1 MQRRDFALLSIGTL
15 VLVLTLAL
23 FLVVFGKQATS
34 PESAGPGSTD
44 IGGQFQLVDSDGSLV
59 SQDDF
64 LGKPTI
70 MFFGFTYCPD
80 ICPSTLFNLSRLIKQ
95 LGNQADQFNYLFVSL
110 DWQRDGPDQ
119 LSRYLSVFDSRIHGL
134 SGNEAQIDAIAETYR
149 VHYERVETDNGD
161 YTISHTASTY
171 LLDPEGNVV
180 GTLAYDFDLD
190 EAQASL
196 EQLLASS

>member
-1 MQRRDFALLSIGTL
+1 MQRRDIALLSIGTL
-15 VLVLTLAL
+15 VLVLTLVL
-23 FLVVFGKQATS
+23 FLVVFGKQATTS
-34 PESAGPGSTD
+34 ESAVPGSTD

-70 MFFGFTYCPD
+70 MFFGFTYCSD

-95 LGNQADQFNYLFVSL
+95 LGNQADQFNYFFVSL

-171 LLDPEGNVV
+171 LLDPEGNFV

>member
-1 MQRRDFALLSIGTL
+1 MQRRDLALLSIGTL

-23 FLVVFGKQATS
+23 FLVVFGKTTTTT
-34 PESAGPGSTD
+34 ESAD
-44 IGGQFQLVDSDGSLV
+44 IGGPFQLVDSDGLLI

-70 MFFGFTYCPD
+70 LFFGFTYCPD

-95 LGNQADQFNYLFVSL
+95 LGNQASQFNYLFVSL
-110 DWQRDGPDQ
+110 DWQRDGPEQ
-119 LSRYLSVFDSRIHGL
+119 LTRYISAFDSRIHGL
-134 SGNEAQIDAIAETYR
+134 SGNEAQIDAMADAYR
-149 VHYERVETDNGD
+149 VYYERVETENGD

-171 LLDPEGNVV
+171 LLDREGNFV